1 MWPRL
6 KNSPHTYAHE
16 GLESIFLF
24 EFIELQWVQTDF
36 LRLSDNNN
44 LLYMID
50 VNTVKVRVKG
60 EYACFTQPALKVERM
75 TYPCMTPSAARG
87 VLECILWKPEFQW
100 VVKSIR
106 ILKPISFSSFKRNEL
121 SGIQSGAPIDI
132 TAIDAKGSP
141 KNRTQRNSI
150 VLRDV
155 EYIIEAAIFM
165 SEANIQKVKERDKKE
180 GRKPC
185 EPIVKYRDMFLRRLN
200 KGQCWHQPYL
210 GTREFSCE
218 FFPVT
223 QEDEN
228 RANELNLTYPIG
240 SMLFD
245 VWYDKDHNA
254 KPIYMHD
261 AVVRNSTLICPDELN
276 QQMLSTSHL
285 RAKQDDLVNSILFD
299 FNKKEE

>member
-1 MWPRL
+1 M
-6 KNSPHTYAHE
+6 
-16 GLESIFLF
+16 LF
-24 EFIELQWVQTDF
+24 
-36 LRLSDNNN
+36 RS
-44 LLYMID
+44 
-50 VNTVKVRVKG
+50 
-60 EYACFTQPALKVERM
+60 
-75 TYPCMTPSAARG
+75 
-87 VLECILWKPEFQW
+87 ILWKPEFQW

-106 ILKPISFSSFKRNEL
+106 ILKPIAFSSFKRNEL
-121 SGIQSGAPIDI
+121 SSIQSGAPIDI

-141 KNRTQRNSI
+141 KNRAQRNSI

-210 GTREFSCE
+210 GTREFSCD

-254 KPIYMHD
+254 KPIYMYD
-261 AVVRNSTLICPDELN
+261 AVI
-276 QQMLSTSHL
+276 QIG
-285 RAKQDDLVNSILFD
+285 RAHV
-299 FNKKEE
+299 

>member
-1 MWPRL
+1 
-6 KNSPHTYAHE
+6 
-16 GLESIFLF
+16 
-24 EFIELQWVQTDF
+24 
-36 LRLSDNNN
+36 
-44 LLYMID
+44 MID
-50 VNTVKVRVKG
+50 SNSVKVRVKG
-60 EYACFTQPALKVERM
+60 DYACFTQPALKVERM

-87 VLECILWKPEFQW
+87 ILECILWKPEFQW
-100 VVKSIR
+100 MVKNIK
-106 ILKPISFSSFKRNEL
+106 ILKPIAFSSFKRNEL
-121 SGIQSGAPIDI
+121 KTKQNGSVIDI
-132 TAIDAKGSP
+132 TAIDSKGSP

-155 EYIIEAAIFM
+155 EYIIEAVICM
-165 SEANIQKVKERDKKE
+165 SEANIDKVKNRDKSE

-245 VWYDKDHNA
+245 IWYDKNHNA
-254 KPIYMHD
+254 KPIYMYD
-261 AVVRNSTLICPDELN
+261 AVIRNSTLMCPDELN
-276 QQMLSTSHL
+276 EQMLSSFHV
-285 RAKQDDLVNSILFD
+285 RAKQGEFVNSILFE

>member
-1 MWPRL
+1 
-6 KNSPHTYAHE
+6 
-16 GLESIFLF
+16 
-24 EFIELQWVQTDF
+24 
-36 LRLSDNNN
+36 
-44 LLYMID
+44 MID
-50 VNTVKVRVKG
+50 TNIIKLRVKG
-60 EYACFTQPALKVERM
+60 DYACFTQPALKVERM

-100 VVKSIR
+100 VVKSIK
-106 ILKPISFSSFKRNEL
+106 ILKPITFTSFKRNEL
-121 SGIQSGAPIDI
+121 SSIQSNEPIDI
-132 TAIDAKGSP
+132 TATDAKGSP
-141 KNRTQRNSI
+141 KNRAQRNSV
-150 VLRDV
+150 VLHDV
-155 EYIIEAAIFM
+155 EYIIEAAIYM
-165 SEANIQKVKERDKKE
+165 SEENIRKVKNRDTSE

-228 RANELNLTYPIG
+228 RANTLNLTYPIG

-245 VWYDKDHNA
+245 IWYDKDHNA
-254 KPIYMHD
+254 KPIYMYD
-261 AVVRNSTLICPDELN
+261 AVIRNSTLICPDELN
-276 QQMLSTSHL
+276 EQMLSTSHL
-285 RAKQDDLVNSILFD
+285 RAKQNDFVNSILFE

>member
-1 MWPRL
+1 
-6 KNSPHTYAHE
+6 
-16 GLESIFLF
+16 
-24 EFIELQWVQTDF
+24 
-36 LRLSDNNN
+36 
-44 LLYMID
+44 MID

-60 EYACFTQPALKVERM
+60 GYACFTQPALKVERM

-106 ILKPISFSSFKRNEL
+106 ILKPIAFSSFKRNEL

-285 RAKQDDLVNSILFD
+285 RAKQDDFVNSILYD

>member
-1 MWPRL
+1 
-6 KNSPHTYAHE
+6 
-16 GLESIFLF
+16 
-24 EFIELQWVQTDF
+24 
-36 LRLSDNNN
+36 
-44 LLYMID
+44 MID

-100 VVKSIR
+100 VVKSIK
-106 ILKPISFSSFKRNEL
+106 ILKPIAFSSFKRNEL
-121 SGIQSGAPIDI
+121 SSIQSSMPIDI
-132 TAIDAKGSP
+132 TATDAKGSP
-141 KNRTQRNSI
+141 KNRSQRNSI

-155 EYIIEAAIFM
+155 EYIIEATIYM
-165 SEANIQKVKERDKKE
+165 SEENIRKVKDRDKE
-180 GRKPC
+180 ESRKPC
-185 EPIVKYRDMFLRRLN
+185 ELIVKYRDMFLRRVN

-245 VWYDKDHNA
+245 VWYDKEHNA
-254 KPIYMHD
+254 KPIYMND
-261 AVVRNSTLICPDELN
+261 ALIHNSTLICPDEMN
-276 QQMLSTSHL
+276 QQMISTSHL
-285 RAKQDDLVNSILFD
+285 RAKHDDSVNSILFD
-299 FNKKEE
+299 FNKKEEKECLQN

>member
-1 MWPRL
+1 
-6 KNSPHTYAHE
+6 
-16 GLESIFLF
+16 
-24 EFIELQWVQTDF
+24 
-36 LRLSDNNN
+36 
-44 LLYMID
+44 MID
-50 VNTVKVRVKG
+50 TNFVKVRVKG
-60 EYACFTQPALKVERM
+60 DYACFTQPALKVERM

-100 VVKSIR
+100 VVKSIK
-106 ILKPISFSSFKRNEL
+106 ILKPIAFSSFKRNEL
-121 SGIQSGAPIDI
+121 STIQSGSVIDI
-132 TAIDAKGSP
+132 TAIDSKGSP

-155 EYIIEAAIFM
+155 EYIIEAAIYM
-165 SEANIQKVKERDKKE
+165 SEVNIEKVKNRDKSE

-210 GTREFSCE
+210 GTREFSCD

-223 QEDEN
+223 QEDEE

-245 VWYDKDHNA
+245 IWYDKDHNA
-254 KPIYMHD
+254 KPIYMHN
-261 AVVRNSTLICPDELN
+261 AVVRNSTLICSEELN
-276 QQMLSTSHL
+276 EQMLSTSHL
-285 RAKQDDLVNSILFD
+285 RAKREDFVNSILFE